1 MNVAQNDERQALK
14 EIARRN
20 DVSLSAVE
28 HLLQAMTSGHG
39 SLAQFNHPE
48 LGGMGQW
55 SKGGMLMVGD
65 MFNDRLKAKVAAI
78 CSEVAELVNL
88 SQGDWHAP
96 LARQAQVRDQGANM
110 SDHRPGGNWW
120 PEGLGQPSSTG
131 SQNTLRYAFFPESR
145 RLAVADGSSVTLYD
159 TKDHR
164 IGGVSQQQSSGQ
176 SLSFTSQHGPIDLS
190 ELEKVTEP
198 D

>member
-1 MNVAQNDERQALK
+1 MNVSKDNERQDLK
-14 EIARRN
+14 EIAERN
-20 DVSLSAVE
+20 DVSLAAVE
-28 HLLQAMTSGHG
+28 HLLQAMISGHG
-39 SLAQFNHPE
+39 TSAQFNHPE

-65 MFNDRLKAKVAAI
+65 MFNDKLKAKVTAI
-78 CSEVAELVNL
+78 CAEVAELVVFDK
-88 SQGDWHAP
+88 GDWHAP
-96 LARQAQVRDQGANM
+96 LARHTQVRDQAANA
-110 SDHRPGGNWW
+110 SDQRPGGDWW

-176 SLSFTSQHGPIDLS
+176 SLSFTSQHGPVDLS
-190 ELEKVTEP
+190 ELEKVTKS

>member
-1 MNVAQNDERQALK
+1 MNLAKNDERQALN
-14 EIARRN
+14 EIAERN

-39 SLAQFNHPE
+39 TLAQFNHPE

-65 MFNDRLKAKVAAI
+65 MFNDRLKSKVAAI
-78 CSEVAELVNL
+78 CSEVAELVDL
-88 SQGDWHAP
+88 DKSDWHAP
-96 LARQAQVRDQGANM
+96 LARQAQVRDPVNSANQQPRG
-110 SDHRPGGNWW
+110 HWW

-145 RLAVADGSSVTLYD
+145 RLAVADGYSVTLYD

-176 SLSFTSQHGPIDLS
+176 SLSFTSQHGPIDIS
-190 ELEKVTEP
+190 QLEKVTKS

>member
-1 MNVAQNDERQALK
+1 MNVATNDERQALN
-14 EIARRN
+14 EIAERN

-28 HLLQAMTSGHG
+28 HLLQAMKSGHG
-39 SLAQFNHPE
+39 TLAQFNHPE

-55 SKGGMLMVGD
+55 SKGGLLMIGD
-65 MFNDRLKAKVAAI
+65 MFNDRLKANVAAI
-78 CSEVAELVNL
+78 CSEVAGLVELNN
-88 SQGDWHAP
+88 SDWHEP
-96 LARQAQVRDQGANM
+96 LARQAQVRNQGANM
-110 SDHRPGGNWW
+110 SEHRPGGNWW

-145 RLAVADGSSVTLYD
+145 RLAVADGHSVTLYD

-176 SLSFTSQHGPIDLS
+176 SLSFTSQHGPVDIS
-190 ELEKVTEP
+190 ELEKITKSN
-198 D
+198 